1 MREFLNPG
9 FAPGL
14 EYANR
19 LPTKSDTEIREGTM
33 ILKKTQLLAVG
44 LLTVATLAGCAGTEN
59 EMAKSPEKD
68 AAAETAAAE
77 QATADRLAAE
87 KAAAD
92 EVAANV
98 EAAARAAE
106 EKAAAEAAAAVA
118 QQAAAEQAAADAEA
132 ARLAADAAA
141 AVADAQGGPIEI
153 RIRLEKGQQF
163 AFRQTM
169 EMNQDMDMGGMQ
181 ISTIIGMTSD
191 YAYTVTD
198 VTESGDMQVAVKF
211 GQIKGSFENPMVG
224 SLEFD
229 SEKEAEESGNPMIDM
244 MASMFTANAGQE
256 IGITMTPNGEIT
268 DVTGVDALVERLLEN
283 NPMAGAMGGAMDAE
297 TMSESM
303 KQMIGGQLGAL
314 PSEAISVGD
323 SWKVERAMGQMGMDV
338 AMTIDNTLA
347 SVSAT
352 ELVVDSEITATLSGG
367 QMAQMITVDEFTG
380 TSTTTYSR
388 NDGLVLLSTAKMNM
402 TASMDTGQGA
412 GGMTMVIETKTERLP
427 AE

>member
-1 MREFLNPG
+1 
-9 FAPGL
+9 
-14 EYANR
+14 
-19 LPTKSDTEIREGTM
+19 
-33 ILKKTQLLAVG
+33 
-44 LLTVATLAGCAGTEN
+44 
-59 EMAKSPEKD
+59 
-68 AAAETAAAE
+68 
-77 QATADRLAAE
+77 
-87 KAAAD
+87 
-92 EVAANV
+92 
-98 EAAARAAE
+98 
-106 EKAAAEAAAAVA
+106 
-118 QQAAAEQAAADAEA
+118 
-132 ARLAADAAA
+132 
-141 AVADAQGGPIEI
+141 
-153 RIRLEKGQQF
+153 
-163 AFRQTM
+163 
-169 EMNQDMDMGGMQ
+169 MDMGGMQ
-181 ISTIIGMTSD
+181 MSTVIGMTSD

-244 MASMFTANAGQE
+244 MASMFTANAGQA

-352 ELVVDSEITATLSGG
+352 EMVVDSEITATLSGG

-388 NDGLVLLSTAKMNM
+388 KDGLVLLSTAKMNM